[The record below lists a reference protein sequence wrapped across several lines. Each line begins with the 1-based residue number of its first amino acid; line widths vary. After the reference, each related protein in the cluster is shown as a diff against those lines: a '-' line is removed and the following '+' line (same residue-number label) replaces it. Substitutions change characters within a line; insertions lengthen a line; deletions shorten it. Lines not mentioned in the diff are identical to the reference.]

1 MNEID
6 LKFTFEEIETMKI
19 KKYQNIVET
28 QIKMAAFGYLKGKI
42 KSKGKEINYGEQ
54 LVCQNY
60 LLPNQVL
67 TFSEQKLLFAYQ
79 SRTNK
84 LKYNYPTNE
93 ELEICQCGL
102 EITNEH
108 LYYCSELN
116 QRNSEQDS
124 YERIFDG
131 TFVEQKQILKILETN
146 MTKHIKFTSAQE

>member
-1 MNEID
+1 
-6 LKFTFEEIETMKI
+6 
-19 KKYQNIVET
+19 
-28 QIKMAAFGYLKGKI
+28 MAAFGYLKGKI